1 VTYDLRRVPLFSG
14 LEDSDLERLSD
25 GLAEHHLPSG
35 EILFEEGDDADVA
48 YVITGGEIEIL
59 KDSAGRRVRIAV
71 SGVGDVVGEMAL
83 LTAEPRNATAKAL
96 TSVDLVSIPKACLD
110 DVLST
115 SVRANRALFEVFI
128 SRWREQESR
137 VRQSERMAQLGV
149 LTAGLAHEMNN
160 PAAAVSRGADSL
172 RDVVA
177 RQLDLARR
185 LPPDIAVP
193 SPSAAGVALSTMER
207 SGREEAIEEVLEAL
221 GVDRAW
227 ELSGPLVDGG
237 FLPGDFTDVDPEFAG
252 VLVAAAA
259 ADAECASLLAEVAEG
274 AQRVSA
280 LVAALKSYSFLDQA
294 PIQQVDVVKGIEDT
308 LLILKSKTKDIE
320 IEREYAPEIPSIVAY
335 GSQLNQVW
343 TNLID
348 NAADAIHDAGLED
361 GRIVIRARGTDD
373 AVVVEIENNGPAIP
387 AGIVDRIFEAFFTT
401 KEPGRGTGLGLDTAY
416 GIVVTQHRGTIEVAS
431 VDGSTVFTV
440 SLPRDQETGM
450 DDDGVA
456 QGREGTT

>member
-14 LEDSDLERLSD
+14 LPDQDLERLSE
-25 GLAEHHLPSG
+25 GLAEHHLAAG
-35 EILFEEGDDADVA
+35 ETLFEEGDDADVA

-59 KDSAGRRVRIAV
+59 KESAGRRVRIAV

-83 LTAEPRNATAKAL
+83 LTAEPRNATGKAL
-96 TSVDLVSIPKACLD
+96 SAVDLVSIPKRCLD
-110 DVLST
+110 DVLAT
-115 SVRANRALFEVFI
+115 SVQANRALFDVFI

-160 PAAAVSRGADSL
+160 PASAVSRGADSL
-172 RDVVA
+172 RSVVS
-177 RQLDLARR
+177 RQLELARR
-185 LPPDIAVP
+185 IPPDLVVP
-193 SPSAAGVALSTMER
+193 KPSAQGLPLSTMER
-207 SGREEAIEEVLEAL
+207 SDREEAIEQVLEDL

-227 ELSGPLVDGG
+227 ELAGPLVDGG
-237 FLPGDFTDVDPEFAG
+237 FLPSDLSGMPTGHAE
-252 VLVAAAA
+252 VLSAAAA
-259 ADAECASLLAEVAEG
+259 AAAECSSLLAEVAEG

-294 PIQQVDVVKGIEDT
+294 PIQQVDVVRGIEDT
-308 LLILKSKTKDIE
+308 LLILKSKTKDID
-320 IEREYAPEIPSIVAY
+320 IVREYAKDIPPIVAF

-348 NAADAIHDAGLED
+348 NAADAIHDADLED
-361 GRIVIRARGTDD
+361 GRIVIRARGEGDH
-373 AVVVEIENNGPAIP
+373 VIVEIENNGPAIP
-387 AGIVDRIFEAFFTT
+387 PAIVDRIFEAFFTT

-416 GIVVTQHRGTIEVAS
+416 GVVVTQHRGTIDVTS

-440 SLPRDQETGM
+440 ALPI
-450 DDDGVA
+450 A
-456 QGREGTT
+456 QGDGEPDSD